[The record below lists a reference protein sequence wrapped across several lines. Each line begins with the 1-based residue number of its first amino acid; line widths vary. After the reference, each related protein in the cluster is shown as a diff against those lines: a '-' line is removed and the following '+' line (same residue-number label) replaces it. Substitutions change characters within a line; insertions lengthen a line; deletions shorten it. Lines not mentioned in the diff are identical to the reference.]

1 MGEKE
6 QKLGLFFR
14 ALLGLKGEVISSF
27 INFFWEVLIIVWFF
41 FNLFQ
46 FIILWGDGFSPQILI
61 YTYIYMCVCKSFQ
74 VEETN
79 KDLIIYIP
87 VLLKWKK
94 FSS

>member
-1 MGEKE
+1 
-6 QKLGLFFR
+6 
-14 ALLGLKGEVISSF
+14 
-27 INFFWEVLIIVWFF
+27 
-41 FNLFQ
+41 
-46 FIILWGDGFSPQILI
+46 
-61 YTYIYMCVCKSFQ
+61 MCVCKSFQ